1 MLVTDMTSLIDE
13 LEARG
18 LLAQVSDRAG
28 LDAHLA
34 SGSRS
39 VYCGFD
45 PTAASLHIGN
55 LVPLLI
61 LRRYQLAGH
70 RPIALVGGATG
81 LIGDPS
87 FRSDERA
94 LNEYDVVQSWVDR
107 LRGQVSRFV
116 DLEGNNAGVVVDNYG
131 WTRDTD
137 VISFLRDVGK
147 HFSVNAMI
155 QRESVKSR
163 LDREGA
169 GITFTEFSYML
180 LQSNDFLELA
190 RHHGCTVQVGGSD
203 QWGNIVSGIDLIRR
217 VLGQQTYAMTVPLV
231 TKADGSKFGKTAGGA
246 VWLDAGMTS
255 PFSFYQYWLN
265 AADADVVPFLGY
277 FTFLP
282 VDEIAAIGREVEENP
297 ARREGQRVLA
307 EAVTRIVHG
316 EQALASA
323 ERISKVLFGGD
334 VADLTAEDL
343 RQLELNGMA
352 STEAVAETGLLD
364 VLTEAGLA
372 KSNGQARQLVSSKAV
387 RVNGTVIEDSR
398 ARLSRADALYGRYH
412 VLRRGKKQW
421 HLVLM
426 AS

>member
-1 MLVTDMTSLIDE
+1 MTSLIDE

-55 LVPLLI
+55 LVPLLV
-61 LRRYQLAGH
+61 LRRFQLAGH

-87 FRSDERA
+87 FRADERS
-94 LNEYDVVQSWVDR
+94 LNDYEVVENWVAR
-107 LRGQVSRFV
+107 IRGQVSRFV
-116 DLEGNNAGVVVDNYG
+116 ELEGNNAGTVVDNYG
-131 WTRDTD
+131 WTRETD

-155 QRESVKSR
+155 QRDSVKSR

-190 RHHGCTVQVGGSD
+190 RQHDCTVQVGGSD

-217 VLGQQTYAMTVPLV
+217 VLGSPSFAMTVPLV

-246 VWLDAGMTS
+246 VWLDADMTS

-265 AADADVVPFLGY
+265 AADADVVPFLG
-277 FTFLP
+277 FFSFLP
-282 VDEIAAIGREVEENP
+282 VAEIDAIGREVAEYPE
-297 ARREGQRVLA
+297 RREGQRILA
-307 EAVTRIVHG
+307 REVTRIVHG
-316 EQALASA
+316 EASVASA
-323 ERISKVLFGGD
+323 ERISNVLFGGD
-334 VADLTAEDL
+334 VAELTSEDL
-343 RQLELNGMA
+343 QQLELDGMETTSA
-352 STEAVAETGLLD
+352 SGDAGLLD
-364 VLTEAGLA
+364 VMTEAGLA

-387 RVNGTVIEDSR
+387 RLNGEVVEDAR
-398 ARLSRADALYGRYH
+398 LRLSREDALYGRYH